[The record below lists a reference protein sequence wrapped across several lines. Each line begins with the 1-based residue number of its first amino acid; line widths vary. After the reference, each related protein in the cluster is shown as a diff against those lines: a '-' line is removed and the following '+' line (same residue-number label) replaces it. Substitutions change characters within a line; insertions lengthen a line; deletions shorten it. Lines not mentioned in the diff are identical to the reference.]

1 MVATSDVN
9 QPTRI
14 LVVEDTVE
22 LLYDLKEFLEREG
35 NYTVITATNG
45 VEGLQ
50 ALEAQTDLPHL
61 IISDI
66 LMPEMD
72 GVTFLQE
79 LQKKPQY
86 THIPIIIL
94 SVSTDRKSE
103 AMELGAAIFV
113 SKPFEVR
120 ELLIAIDGVLA
131 TN

>member
-22 LLYDLKEFLEREG
+22 LLYDLKAFLEREG
-35 NYTVITATNG
+35 DYTVITATNG
-45 VEGLQ
+45 MEGLQ
-50 ALEAQTDLPHL
+50 ALEAQTDMPHL

-66 LMPEMD
+66 MMPEMD
-72 GVTFLQE
+72 GLTFIEE

-86 THIPIIIL
+86 QHIPIIVL
-94 SVSTDRKSE
+94 SAKTSSKTE